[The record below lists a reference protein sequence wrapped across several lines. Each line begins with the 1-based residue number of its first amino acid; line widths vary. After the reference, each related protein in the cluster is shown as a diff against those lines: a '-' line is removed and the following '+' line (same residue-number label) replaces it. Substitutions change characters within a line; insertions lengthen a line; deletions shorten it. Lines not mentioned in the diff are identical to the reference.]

1 MGEHFE
7 QRKLTPLT
15 EIGEFGLI
23 DHLTKNIVLVNP
35 ETRYG
40 VGDDAAVLQYGE
52 KVMLVSTDILTEG
65 IHFDLTYFPLQH
77 LGYKA
82 IAVNLSDIYAMN
94 GTPKQVTV
102 SLAVS
107 SKFSLEAIEEIYSG
121 IHRACANFNVDII
134 GGDTASSNAGL
145 FLSVTVLG
153 SADPEDVVYRHGANE
168 KDLICV
174 TGDLGAA
181 FMGLLLLEREKTVFK
196 ADPNMQ
202 PDFAGKDFLLE
213 KQLKPEPRKDIIDLF
228 REKKIKPTAMID
240 ISDGLASEVFH
251 LGKRSG
257 LGAAIYEEKLPIF
270 QTTFDTAREFSI
282 DPTTAA
288 LNGGEDYELLFTITQ
303 HDYEKIKTFPD
314 ISIIGHMAEASYGFQ
329 LISKNGVQTPLKAQG
344 WDAFNTIK

>member
-52 KVMLVSTDILTEG
+52 KLMLVSTDILTEG

-107 SKFSLEAIEEIYSG
+107 SKFSLEAIEKIYSG

-257 LGAAIYEEKLPIF
+257 LGATIYEEKLPIF

-303 HDYEKIKTFPD
+303 HDYEKIKTFSD
-314 ISIIGHMAEASYGFQ
+314 ISIIGHMVEASYGFQ